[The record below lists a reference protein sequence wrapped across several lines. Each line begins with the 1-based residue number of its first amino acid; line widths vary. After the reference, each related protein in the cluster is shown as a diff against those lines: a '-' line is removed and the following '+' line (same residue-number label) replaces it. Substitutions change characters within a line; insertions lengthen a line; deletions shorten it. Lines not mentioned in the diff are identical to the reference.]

1 MSISTKVVLEDIS
14 FSYDAAK
21 LLMLDMRQ
29 DKTRMTDSHD
39 TTESDFL
46 KKLCLKTPIAWGNP
60 IDEQWTQL
68 DDKVSD
74 RRQMRFTSANTISL
88 LQESIYTEAA
98 NIFGHLQP
106 KKRNLAE

>member
-1 MSISTKVVLEDIS
+1 
-14 FSYDAAK
+14 
-21 LLMLDMRQ
+21 MLDMRQ

-39 TTESDFL
+39 TAESDFL
-46 KKLCLKTPIAWGNP
+46 KKLCSKTPIAWGNP

-74 RRQMRFTSANTISL
+74 RRQMRVTSANTISL